1 MMTMTASLTEKQLE
15 KRFCNAVKS
24 AGGMALKFSA
34 QFKAGVPDRI
44 VLMPKGKI
52 YFVELKREN
61 GVVSEI
67 QQHTFAEFAKFGFPV
82 RIINSVKMIE
92 NFIAEVTADG

>member
-1 MMTMTASLTEKQLE
+1 MMKASLTEKQIE
-15 KRFCNAVKS
+15 KKFCKAVKL
-24 AGGMALKFSA
+24 AGGIALKFSA

-67 QQHTFAEFAKFGFPV
+67 QKHVFEEFEKLGFQV
-82 RIINSVKMIE
+82 HVIKSVKMIE
-92 NFIAEVTADG
+92 EFISEATTDD